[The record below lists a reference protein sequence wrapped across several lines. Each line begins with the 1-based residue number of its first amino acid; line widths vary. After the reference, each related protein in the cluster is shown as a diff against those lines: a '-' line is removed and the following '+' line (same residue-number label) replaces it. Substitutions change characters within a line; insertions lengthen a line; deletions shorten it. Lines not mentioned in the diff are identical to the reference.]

1 MLSVSSN
8 IASLNARRAMYSS
21 SGSLDKLFKRLSSGL
36 RINSAADDAAGLQIS
51 NRLTSEINGNNTAI
65 RNANDAI
72 SVTNVA
78 DGAMDESVN
87 IMQRMRT
94 LAIQARD
101 GANTADDR
109 IALNQEFQQMRQEMD
124 RIANSTTFAGQKL
137 LDGTFDKQFQVGAYA
152 GQTIGISDMNV
163 QTENLGNMVW
173 SARAPG
179 FEGLQAYDAA
189 NLKLSSQPITLNGVT
204 FDKDYNTSDEFIA
217 DINNAVYPGNNA
229 QVVASTQRFDMDSS
243 VDLSQLPAYINVM
256 GVAVDLSTDI
266 DLSGWDPIKS
276 TQKNQ
281 DLMID
286 VEVRI
291 NQALANNGIDVT
303 TTNGFWIGVRAT
315 KSPSLNSI
323 YIKSLAGHGFSF
335 SDGNPATS
343 GSSTTSVKQLF
354 PDFSPTS
361 YMGAINLQS
370 YSNMYSNI
378 DMSGN
383 TLNQIGFYEEDKQKN
398 TVDTLDVLTFDNAA
412 TAISTLDTAL
422 RQVGTQ
428 RSGIGA
434 KANALDSIT
443 RNLSNGSENMSAARS
458 RIKDADFAKE
468 TAEMTRLQILQQASS
483 SVLSQANA
491 RPQSALQLLGN

>member
-72 SVTNVA
+72 SVTNIA

-124 RIANSTTFAGQKL
+124 RIASSTIFAGQKL

-163 QTENLGNMVW
+163 QTENLGETAWN
-173 SARAPG
+173 ARAPASVNAFG
-179 FEGLQAYDAA
+179 AYD
-189 NLKLSSQPITLNGVT
+189 SSLLQFSSNPLTLNGTTIDTNFSHVE
-204 FDKDYNTSDEFIA
+204 DLISHINGLSYPD
-217 DINNAVYPGNNA
+217 NNAKVT
-229 QVVASTQRFDMDSS
+229 ASLSTNPFSITSS
-243 VDLSQLPAYINVM
+243 IDLTQLPGYFEIN
-256 GVAVDLSTDI
+256 GNIADLSTGLDFT
-266 DLSGWDPIKS
+266 GWDPVNPTPENFGLMS
-276 TQKNQ
+276 TVIN
-281 DLMID
+281 
-286 VEVRI
+286 RI
-291 NQALANNGIDVT
+291 E
-303 TTNGFWIGVRAT
+303 WAT
-315 KSPSLNSI
+315 GLNITVSGN
-323 YIKSLAGHGFSF
+323 Y
-335 SDGNPATS
+335 SDDPADNKITLTS
-343 GSSTTSVKQLF
+343 TDGSSIDIGNAVLGWPTTDTLNV
-354 PDFSPTS
+354 TS
-361 YMGAINLQS
+361 ILNDWTPSCYFGAIELTS
-370 YSNMYSNI
+370 SSNKFSNI
-378 DMSGN
+378 DMQGN
-383 TLNQIGFYEEDKQKN
+383 LAPSLGFIESDKQKN

-443 RNLSNGSENMSAARS
+443 RNLSNCSENMSAARS

>member
-8 IASLNARRAMYSS
+8 IASLNARRTMYSS
-21 SGSLDKLFKRLSSGL
+21 SGSLDKIFKRLSSGL

-72 SVTNVA
+72 SVTNIA

-101 GANTADDR
+101 GINTADDR

-124 RIANSTTFAGQKL
+124 RIASSTTFAGQKL

-163 QTENLGNMVW
+163 QTDNLGETVW
-173 SARAPG
+173 SSRNPTFNSAVG
-179 FEGLQAYDAA
+179 GYCTTDLQFA
-189 NLKLSSQPITLNGVT
+189 SQPLTINGAT
-204 FDKDYNTSDEFIA
+204 FDKDYSSLSDFIA
-217 DINNAVYPGNNA
+217 DINKQAYPGNNA
-229 QVVASTQRFDMDSS
+229 QVTATEGSSTFSIHS
-243 VDLSQLPAYINVM
+243 KIDLNKLPAFIDIN
-256 GVAVDLSTDI
+256 GTTVDLSTGI
-266 DLSGWDPIKS
+266 DKTGWDPVNP
-276 TQKNQ
+276 TVKNSL
-281 DLMID
+281 LMQ
-286 VEVRI
+286 EVVDRI
-291 NQALANNGIDVT
+291 NYATGYIYGGNLMAIGSNSTNPSANTLTLRSNDGSEIQLADGT
-303 TTNGFWIGVRAT
+303 
-315 KSPSLNSI
+315 PS
-323 YIKSLAGHGFSF
+323 
-335 SDGNPATS
+335 
-343 GSSTTSVKQLF
+343 SSTSSSTDLVGLLPKWKQAGYFGSVDLKTS
-354 PDFSPTS
+354 
-361 YMGAINLQS
+361 
-370 YSNMYSNI
+370 SNMFSNI
-378 DMSGN
+378 DISGSN
-383 TLNQIGFYEEDKQKN
+383 KNAIGFYDADIQKN

-443 RNLSNGSENMSAARS
+443 RNLSNCSENMSAARS

>member
-21 SGSLDKLFKRLSSGL
+21 SGTLDKLFKHLSSGL

-51 NRLTSEINGNNTAI
+51 NRLTSEINGNNTAF

-101 GANTADDR
+101 GVNTADDR
-109 IALNQEFQQMRQEMD
+109 VALNQEFQQMRQEMD

-163 QTENLGNMVW
+163 QTENLGETAWN
-173 SARAPG
+173 ARAPALVNSFG
-179 FEGLQAYDAA
+179 AYD
-189 NLKLSSQPITLNGVT
+189 SSLLQFSSNPLTLNGT
-204 FDKDYNTSDEFIA
+204 IIDTNFSHAEDFISYIN
-217 DINNAVYPGNNA
+217 DLSYPDNNAKVT
-229 QVVASTQRFDMDSS
+229 ASLSTDPFTIKSPI
-243 VDLSQLPAYINVM
+243 DLSQLPGYVDIN
-256 GVAVDLSTDI
+256 GYTVDLYTNIDLTGWNPSNPTPENAGLMSQVISRINSYVGGNFYVTGTVTDDPSKNKITLTSFDGASI
-266 DLSGWDPIKS
+266 DLSDGAISPPLI
-276 TQKNQ
+276 
-281 DLMID
+281 
-286 VEVRI
+286 
-291 NQALANNGIDVT
+291 GT
-303 TTNGFWIGVRAT
+303 T
-315 KSPSLNSI
+315 SLNS
-323 YIKSLAGHGFSF
+323 LFS
-335 SDGNPATS
+335 NWTP
-343 GSSTTSVKQLF
+343 SSYF
-354 PDFSPTS
+354 
-361 YMGAINLQS
+361 GAINLS
-370 YSNMYSNI
+370 SSSDKYSNI
-378 DMSGN
+378 DMQGN
-383 TLNQIGFYEEDKQKN
+383 LVSSLGFVESDKQKN
-398 TVDTLDVLTFDNAA
+398 TVDNIDILTFDNAG
-412 TAISTLDTAL
+412 TAVSTLDTAL
-422 RQVGTQ
+422 KQVSTQ
-428 RSGIGA
+428 RSAIGA